1 MGVYLL
7 DTHTAIWYLT
17 GDALLSPTAKRI
29 INDRTNR
36 VYLSVVSAWEL
47 SIKISIGKLRFPG
60 NAAFPHSLLKMFY
73 TIHDSVCVNHNRL
86 VIDTVDLLRMLA
98 VTAFWVIVIETL
110 NCGSIQSLTQRT
122 ENPKSLR

>member
-1 MGVYLL
+1 MGAYLL

-36 VYLSVVSAWEL
+36 IYLSVVSAWEL

-60 NAAFPHSLLKMFY
+60 NAAGFISSAQAY
-73 TIHDSVCVNHNRL
+73 DITIVP
-86 VIDTVDLLRMLA
+86 
-98 VTAFWVIVIETL
+98 IETAH
-110 NCGSIQSLTQRT
+110 LTALEELPLLHRDPFDRLLAAAAISEKMTFISADKNIAQY
-122 ENPKSLR
+122 NVPLIW